1 MRPRNKRNRKNKK
14 LNNQTKRSNKAASLL
29 FHYKGEIFK
38 MAKIGTQKQVTVEGV
53 DYTLQH
59 PGNRE
64 FTRIQDRAQTDQG
77 TFSLEKWADEIMKH
91 VVVEPKVSWEYFDEH
106 DGFDEVIKEATTFLR
121 TGK

>member
-1 MRPRNKRNRKNKK
+1 
-14 LNNQTKRSNKAASLL
+14 
-29 FHYKGEIFK
+29 

-77 TFSLEKWADEIMKH
+77 TFSSEKWADEIMKH